1 MSLTC
6 WVELKVQA
14 PPDSRVQGLLIAQL
28 FTLLSLI
35 APWGGE
41 GRRGERVGKG
51 HGEQVEVQAPHFTFA
66 G

>member
-1 MSLTC
+1 MRERTNSGY
-6 WVELKVQA
+6 KQ
-14 PPDSRVQGLLIAQL
+14 RV
-28 FTLLSLI
+28 
-35 APWGGE
+35 WGWK